1 MADGRWQMLLAFP
14 VAHHITR
21 DLRQFCPNASA
32 LRHLPSAIRHLPSAI
47 RHQRGS
53 AATRHQ
59 RSRQRAQ
66 PVHDERHLHPLTFCT
81 ARSVAANASCA
92 AWKGKCTGRLIEMPR
107 LLPHDDDLGWTPY
120 AWLIYIVP
128 FAITPLID
136 TRFATLGGW
145 SLFLGAT
152 ALFLVLYFRGY
163 WARGRELVLIAA
175 ATALLGVVFWPYTFG
190 AGALFIYSAGAL
202 GTLDNT
208 RHAILGVAAV
218 APPFVF
224 SIIVAAINLPFPQ
237 VGRSTARL
245 RLAHD
250 EIEHLA
256 KVAERERIAR
266 DLHDLLGHTLS
277 LVILKSELATKLA
290 DRDPDRAVSEIRD
303 VERIAREALAQ
314 VRAAVSGYRAGG
326 FGNEV
331 IHARNAL
338 ATAGVALETEVSKIP
353 LPPAHEAVLAL
364 ALREAITNIVRHAG
378 ARRCRVVLHT
388 TSASCR
394 MTISDDGRGGHAPFG
409 SGLTGMSERVSVLGG
424 TLARDGRSGT
434 TLVVTLPLGSA
445 HAQEQTA

>member
-1 MADGRWQMLLAFP
+1 MG
-14 VAHHITR
+14 
-21 DLRQFCPNASA
+21 
-32 LRHLPSAIRHLPSAI
+32 
-47 RHQRGS
+47 
-53 AATRHQ
+53 
-59 RSRQRAQ
+59 
-66 PVHDERHLHPLTFCT
+66 
-81 ARSVAANASCA
+81 
-92 AWKGKCTGRLIEMPR
+92 R
-107 LLPHDDDLGWTPY
+107 LLPHDSDLGWTPY

-128 FAITPLID
+128 FAITPLVD
-136 TRFATLGGW
+136 ARYATLGGW

-152 ALFLVLYFRGY
+152 ALFLVLYFRSY
-163 WARGRELVLIAA
+163 WARGRELVLVAI
-175 ATALLGVVFWPYTFG
+175 ATAALGVVFWPHTFG
-190 AGALFIYSAGAL
+190 AGALFIYAAGSF
-202 GTLDNT
+202 GSLDKT
-208 RHAILGVAAV
+208 RHASIGVAAIALLVLLQGWLAHIGIFQV
-218 APPFVF
+218 AWPFVF
-224 SIIVAAINLPFPQ
+224 SIIVGAINIHFSQ
-237 VGRSTARL
+237 VGRANARL

-290 DRDPDRAVSEIRD
+290 DRDPDRAASEIRD

-326 FGNEV
+326 FENEV
-331 IHARNAL
+331 MHARNAL

-378 ARRCRVVLHT
+378 ARRCRLVLHT